1 MNERD
6 MTQSGQ
12 HVSPAMADV
21 INTVTSCMQC
31 GTCSASCPVGSA
43 MDYSLRHLMLM
54 LQQEKSQEVL
64 ASRTIWLCA
73 SCYSCTVRCPRDIPV
88 TDVLGELRGIAI
100 EEGYAETTGMTF
112 TKAFLRVVEEHGR
125 MFEPELM
132 LRYHARQE
140 QLSLLGATPV
150 ALALLRKGKLSFLPE
165 RLPSSGGRDEVRLI
179 FERVAERRKAA
190 GANQTEGL

>member
-1 MNERD
+1 M
-6 MTQSGQ
+6 
-12 HVSPAMADV
+12 SPAMADV

-43 MDYSLRHLMLM
+43 MDYSLRRLMLM
-54 LQQEKSQEVL
+54 LQQEKTQEVL

-100 EEGYAETTGMTF
+100 EEGFAETTGMTF
-112 TKAFLRVVEEHGR
+112 TKAFLRIVEEHGR

-165 RLPSSGGRDEVRLI
+165 RLPASGGRDEVQLI
-179 FERVAERRKAA
+179 FERVTKRREGA